1 MARKIK
7 QLTDAE
13 ARGNLKPGYH
23 SDRLTTGLWLA
34 VGRPTKTGKVSKS
47 WVFRYVPP
55 VEAGTVAVRRA
66 GNTAGRNKP
75 RAMGLGS
82 FPEIGV
88 ATARDKAEEARKKL
102 AVGIDPLEERKRER
116 SAVAVRV
123 MTFSE
128 AVSAYIEAM
137 VDPKEKS
144 NAKHKQQWRNT
155 LETYANPI
163 LGGVNVAHIDTDLVL
178 KVLQQDVR
186 DGAGSVVGTLW
197 NTKTETASRVRGR
210 IQNVLDWAKVAKY
223 RSGENPAAWK
233 GNLDK
238 LLLKPT
244 ELKTVEHHAALP
256 YVEIGAFM
264 AELRG
269 RDAPAARALEFS
281 ILTATR
287 SNECRGALWAEF
299 DMKNRIWTIP
309 GERMKAKKTHEVPLT
324 DEMIALLEALP
335 REEGNA
341 LVFIGDAKS
350 GGMSENALLNVLDR
364 MGRKGLTQHG
374 FRSTFREWAGETTA
388 HPREVIEHALAH
400 QLKDKAEASY
410 QRGSLLPKRR
420 VLMADWSKFC
430 AIVQPKDGENVVPMR
445 GAM

>member
-1 MARKIK
+1 MARKK
-7 QLTDAE
+7 LTAKAVE
-13 ARGNLKPGYH
+13 GNLKPGYH
-23 SDRLTTGLWLA
+23 SDGTVPGLYLA
-34 VGRPTKTGKVSKS
+34 VGTSGSRS
-47 WVFRYVPP
+47 WVLRYVPP
-55 VEAGTVAVRRA
+55 KLAGTITTRA
-66 GNTAGRNKP
+66 AGATAGRNKP
-75 RAMGLGS
+75 RAMGLGP
-82 FPEIGV
+82 FPAISL
-88 ATARDKAEEARKKL
+88 AAARERAKAERTKIAE
-102 AVGIDPLEERKRER
+102 GIDPLEERRKEE
-116 SAVAVRV
+116 AVTVRV
-123 MTFSE
+123 MTFAE

-137 VDPKEKS
+137 IDPKEKS

-155 LETYANPI
+155 LETYANPVM
-163 LGGVNVAHIDTDLVL
+163 GKVNVAHIDTDLVL
-178 KVLQQDVR
+178 KVLQQDVL
-186 DGAGSVVGTLW
+186 DGAGNVVGTLW

-244 ELKTVEHHAALP
+244 ELKKVEHHAALP
-256 YVEIGAFM
+256 YAEIGAFM

-269 RDAPAARALEFS
+269 REAPAARALEFA

-287 SNECRGALWAEF
+287 SNECRGAKWDEIDFKTKLW
-299 DMKNRIWTIP
+299 RID
-309 GERMKAKKTHEVPLT
+309 GDRMKAKKDHEVPLT

-335 REEGNA
+335 RVEGNSF
-341 LVFIGDAKS
+341 VFIGDAKD
-350 GGMSENALLNVLDR
+350 GGMSPNALLNVIDR

-374 FRSTFREWAGETTA
+374 FRSSFREWAGETTA

-420 VLMADWSKFC
+420 KLMADWSKYC
-430 AIVQPKDGENVVPMR
+430 GIVQPKDGENVVSLR
-445 GAM
+445 GAI